1 MDIKKGD
8 DRLASSMTMRERI
21 AMEFECALI
30 SQYESLWK
38 NGFREQSDD
47 FEILAIR
54 RADALIE
61 ALEQ

>member
-1 MDIKKGD
+1 MDIKTGG

-21 AMEFECALI
+21 AMEFESALLA
-30 SQYESLWK
+30 QYETHWK
-38 NGFREQSDD
+38 NGFREQDGD
-47 FEILAIR
+47 FEIFAIR